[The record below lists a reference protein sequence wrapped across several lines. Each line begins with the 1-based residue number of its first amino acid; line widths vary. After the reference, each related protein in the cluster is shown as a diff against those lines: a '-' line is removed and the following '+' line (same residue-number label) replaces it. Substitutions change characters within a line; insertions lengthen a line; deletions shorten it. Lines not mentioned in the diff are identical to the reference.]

1 MDAKA
6 GGAGE
11 VKAVSAE
18 FDQAESFAFAV
29 ARGPR

>member
-11 VKAVSAE
+11 VTAVSAE
-18 FDQAESFAFAV
+18 FDQAESFSSAV
-29 ARGPR
+29 TRGPL